1 MMNRPETRR
10 PQLSS
15 PTEKEAVTDRTQ
27 VFPDDSRPNSANASM
42 DKVTK
47 RFLIKRQEKV
57 GT

>member
-10 PQLSS
+10 PPLSA
-15 PTEKEAVTDRTQ
+15 PTEEEAVTDHTQ
-27 VFPDDSRPNSANASM
+27 ILGDYSRPNSANASM
-42 DKVTK
+42 DKVVK